1 MRIAGDKRLVVRDR
15 YHWKIFEQ
23 NVTVAYFKN
32 QPQEMFCK
40 KSALEN
46 LTNFAGKYVCWSLS
60 LINLQTWGPQAF

>member
-40 KSALEN
+40 KVLLKILPISQEN
-46 LTNFAGKYVCWSLS
+46 TCAGVSL
-60 LINLQTWGPQAF
+60 